1 MLQHIK
7 TKRGRCAV
15 YAPEQLGSTR
25 CVLDSQQQDGLDHLR
40 RPGHQRW
47 GSGRPSPHDHQGEG
61 FAAVSAT
68 LRQVDDEGRWPTN
81 PARLKYVHATSS
93 VRHYRLPAA
102 AVSGAHLCLFV
113 VGAVRLYPRICGRGG
128 KLRSTISYT
137 SLLGNLLGGWTRQP
151 VRTFTSNLAVD
162 RGGRTKPQISDPNQ
176 RNTENVAQ
184 IRLHD
189 LHDLT
194 SANLLVELPRRF
206 SRFQREFVAELPLT
220 QTILMNGQM
229 RLVKASV
236 AAHKHA
242 VYFLTAHVTVG

>member
-1 MLQHIK
+1 MLQNIK
-7 TKRGRCAV
+7 RKRGRSAV

-25 CVLDSQQQDGLDHLR
+25 CVLDSQQQDGLDHLG

-47 GSGRPSPHDHQGEG
+47 GPGRPSPHDRQGEG
-61 FAAVSAT
+61 LAAVSAT

-93 VRHYRLPAA
+93 VRHYRLPSA

-128 KLRSTISYT
+128 KLRSTISCT

-162 RGGRTKPQISDPNQ
+162 RGGRTKPQISDPQSAQHQERGPNQ
-176 RNTENVAQ
+176 VTRSDVGKFA
-184 IRLHD
+184 RRA
-189 LHDLT
+189 
-194 SANLLVELPRRF
+194 SASLPPVSARVRR
-206 SRFQREFVAELPLT
+206 
-220 QTILMNGQM
+220 G
-229 RLVKASV
+229 V
-236 AAHKHA
+236 AAHTDGTDVRPDEA
-242 VYFLTAHVTVG
+242 C